1 MDQGWSVIGEGNE
14 RRAARPWQWT
24 GAQEKGCV
32 LATQRLGF
40 RDAIGWLS
48 QIIGPDSAYV
58 RLGIVYT
65 IAISLLA
72 LATPISVQLLI
83 NSVANT
89 AMPAP
94 LWALSGILLLLLLMV
109 AVLSALRVWIMAA
122 FERRLFAR
130 VVAEVTLRAV
140 HAQDPFFADGNRGDL
155 FNRFFD
161 LVVVQKAVP
170 SLVIGAFTIML
181 QAVIGLTITSFYHP
195 VFLAFNAVL
204 VAALLLVWMLWRR
217 GAITSA
223 VGVSHAKHNA
233 ARWLESVGGSNGFYK
248 SSRHLDFAMQRSEAV
263 TAAYVA
269 SHRRYF
275 RYHFAQTV
283 AFLLTYALASA
294 GLLLLGGML
303 ILRGQLS
310 LGQLVAAELIL
321 SGVFYGI
328 SQFGWYLDTFYDLVA
343 SSEELSLLFAIPQ
356 ETTVRGENGPRDG
369 SVKLTDVVFDDAR
382 YDLTLAAGEQL
393 VTVAEPGAERR
404 LSMLLKRHAV
414 PERGLVRIGGADLGS
429 FDMYRLRSDVTVL
442 DRSTIVEATIR
453 EYLRLA
459 SEQLDT
465 AAMEALATVGLE
477 RRIASL
483 PKGLDTQLGSTGYPL
498 SVGETMALKL
508 ANALLVRPRLLLL
521 GQLFDLLPPERLV
534 AALRL
539 LKAHGTTVLL
549 CTGRPEDLTLDGY
562 LHLGLTRQRRF
573 ERLADLQAAANQEG
587 EDAASA

>member
-1 MDQGWSVIGEGNE
+1 MGRVE
-14 RRAARPWQWT
+14 T
-24 GAQEKGCV
+24 EKGAFV
-32 LATQRLGF
+32 AAKRLGF
-40 RDAIGWLS
+40 RDAVGWLA
-48 QIIGPDSAYV
+48 QIMGPDAAYV
-58 RLGIVYT
+58 RLGMVYT

-94 LWALSGILLLLLLMV
+94 LWALSGVLLLLLLLV
-109 AVLSALRVWIMAA
+109 AGLSALRVWIMAA
-122 FERRLFAR
+122 FERRLFSR

-161 LVVVQKAVP
+161 LVVVQKSVP

-181 QAVIGLTITSFYHP
+181 QAAIGLTITSFYHP

-204 VAALLLVWMLWRR
+204 VAAVLLVWLLWRR
-217 GAITSA
+217 GAISGA
-223 VGVSHAKHNA
+223 VALSHAKHNA

-248 SSRHLDFAMQRSEAV
+248 SLRHLDFAMARSEAM
-263 TAAYVA
+263 TASYVDT
-269 SHRRYF
+269 HRRYF
-275 RYHFAQTV
+275 RYQFAQTI
-283 AFLLTYALASA
+283 AFLLIYAFASA

-328 SQFGWYLDTFYDLVA
+328 SQLGLYLDTFYDLVA

-356 ETTVRGENGPRDG
+356 EPKVLGDNGPRDG
-369 SVKLTDVVFDDAR
+369 AVKMTDVRFDQAR
-382 YDLTLAAGEQL
+382 YNLTLAAGEQL

-404 LSMLLKRHAV
+404 LAMLLKRHVV
-414 PERGLVRIGGADLGS
+414 PERGLVRIGGSDLGS
-429 FDMYRLRSDVTVL
+429 FDMYHLRSDVTVL
-442 DRSTIVEATIR
+442 DRSTIVEVTIR

-459 SEQLDT
+459 SGERAED
-465 AAMEALATVGLE
+465 AMAALAMVGLE
-477 RRIASL
+477 RRLASL
-483 PKGLDTQLGSTGYPL
+483 PQGLDTLLGSTGYPL

-521 GQLFDLLPPERLV
+521 GQLFDLLPPQRLL

-539 LKAHGTTVLL
+539 LKTHGTTVLL

-562 LHLGLTRQRRF
+562 LYLGLTEQRRF
-573 ERLADLQAAANQEG
+573 DHLADLQAANRQEG
-587 EDAASA
+587 GDVASA

>member
-1 MDQGWSVIGEGNE
+1 MGRVEM
-14 RRAARPWQWT
+14 
-24 GAQEKGCV
+24 EKGAFV
-32 LATQRLGF
+32 AAKRLGF
-40 RDAIGWLS
+40 RDAVGWLA
-48 QIIGPDSAYV
+48 QIMGPDAAYV
-58 RLGIVYT
+58 RLGMVYT

-94 LWALSGILLLLLLMV
+94 LWALSGVLLLLLLLV
-109 AVLSALRVWIMAA
+109 AGLSALRVWIMAA
-122 FERRLFAR
+122 FERRLFSR

-161 LVVVQKAVP
+161 LVVVQKSVP

-181 QAVIGLTITSFYHP
+181 QAAIGLTITSFYHP

-204 VAALLLVWMLWRR
+204 VAAVLLVWLLWRR
-217 GAITSA
+217 GAISGA
-223 VGVSHAKHNA
+223 VALSHAKHNA

-248 SSRHLDFAMQRSEAV
+248 SLRHLDFAMARSEAM
-263 TAAYVA
+263 TASYVDT
-269 SHRRYF
+269 HRRYF
-275 RYHFAQTV
+275 RYQFAQTI
-283 AFLLTYALASA
+283 AFLLIYAFASA

-328 SQFGWYLDTFYDLVA
+328 SQLGLYLDTFYDLVA

-356 ETTVRGENGPRDG
+356 EPKVLGDNGPRDG
-369 SVKLTDVVFDDAR
+369 AVKMTDVRFDQAR
-382 YDLTLAAGEQL
+382 YNLTLAAGEQL

-404 LSMLLKRHAV
+404 LAMLLKRHVV
-414 PERGLVRIGGADLGS
+414 PERGLVRIGGTDLGS
-429 FDMYRLRSDVTVL
+429 FDMYHLRSDVTVL
-442 DRSTIVEATIR
+442 DRSTIVEVTIR

-459 SEQLDT
+459 SGERAED
-465 AAMEALATVGLE
+465 AMAALAMVGLE
-477 RRIASL
+477 RRLASL
-483 PKGLDTQLGSTGYPL
+483 PQGLDTPLGSTGYPL

-521 GQLFDLLPPERLV
+521 GQLFDLLPPQRLL

-539 LKAHGTTVLL
+539 LKTHGTTVLL

-562 LHLGLTRQRRF
+562 LYLGLTEQRRF
-573 ERLADLQAAANQEG
+573 DHLADLQAAYRQEG
-587 EDAASA
+587 GDVASA

>member
-1 MDQGWSVIGEGNE
+1 M
-14 RRAARPWQWT
+14 
-24 GAQEKGCV
+24 
-32 LATQRLGF
+32 ATQRLGF

-65 IAISLLA
+65 VAISLLA

-94 LWALSGILLLLLLMV
+94 LWALSGVLLLLLLLVV
-109 AVLSALRVWIMAA
+109 ALSALRVWIMAG
-122 FERRLFAR
+122 FERRLFSR
-130 VVAEVTLRAV
+130 IVAEVTLRAV
-140 HAQDPFFADGNRGDL
+140 HAQDPFFTDGNRGDL

-161 LVVVQKAVP
+161 LVVVQKSVP
-170 SLVIGAFTIML
+170 SLVIGAFTIVL

-195 VFLAFNAVL
+195 VFLAFNVVL
-204 VAALLLVWMLWRR
+204 VAAIFIVWLIWRR
-217 GAITSA
+217 GAIGGA
-223 VGVSHAKHNA
+223 VALSHAKHKA
-233 ARWLESVGGSNGFYK
+233 AHWLESVGGSNGFYK

-263 TAAYVA
+263 TASYVDT
-269 SHRRYF
+269 HRRYF
-275 RYHFAQTV
+275 RYQCAQTV
-283 AFLLTYALASA
+283 AFLLIYAFASA

-321 SGVFYGI
+321 SGVFYGV
-328 SQFGWYLDTFYDLVA
+328 SQFGWYLDSFYELVA

-356 ETTVRGENGPRDG
+356 ETTVRGDHGPRDG
-369 SVKLTDVVFDDAR
+369 AVKLTDVVLDGAR
-382 YDLTLAAGEQL
+382 YTLTLAAGEQL

-404 LSMLLKRHAV
+404 LAMLLKRHAL
-414 PERGLVRIGGADLGS
+414 PERGLLRIGEADPGS
-429 FDMYRLRSDVTVL
+429 FDIYRLRSDVTVL

-453 EYLRLA
+453 QYLRLA
-459 SEQLDT
+459 SEDLDEV
-465 AAMEALATVGLE
+465 AMEALATVGLE
-477 RRIASL
+477 RRLASL

-508 ANALLVRPRLLLL
+508 ANALLVRPKLLLL
-521 GQLFDLLPPERLV
+521 GQLYDLLPPERLA

-539 LKAHGTTVLL
+539 LKSHGTTVLL
-549 CTGRPEDLTLDGY
+549 CTGRPEDLELDGY
-562 LHLGLTRQRRF
+562 LHLGMTEQRRF
-573 ERLADLQAAANQEG
+573 DRLADLQAVANREG
-587 EDAASA
+587 ADDASA